1 MTTTLKK
8 RVETLEEQV
17 RKLAEAV
24 QPESLRKDWRDTFAT
39 SADDEGFDEMDSI
52 LWKLRQARPG
62 LTVDEDNIT

>member
-39 SADDEGFDEMDSI
+39 SADDEGFDEMVR
-52 LWKLRQARPG
+52 LGQAKRRGDISWRPCH
-62 LTVDEDNIT
+62 V